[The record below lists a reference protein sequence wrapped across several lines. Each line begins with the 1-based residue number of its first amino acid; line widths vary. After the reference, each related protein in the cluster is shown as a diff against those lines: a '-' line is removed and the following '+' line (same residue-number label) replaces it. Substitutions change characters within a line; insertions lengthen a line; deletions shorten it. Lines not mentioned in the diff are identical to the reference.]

1 MKNSKITDETRDKYV
16 DATVAVFMDQY
27 AAILDAGI
35 DEELADTKHN
45 DFPPELDERCRAL
58 IGKEFEKKK
67 KLAFKQSIMRVCR
80 SAAVVAIALLSI
92 CSVLFVSVE
101 AFRNP
106 IINFFIEKK
115 DGYWEVSGEN
125 PENAVPAEI
134 DFNDPLAEIVPSNF
148 ELVFIENAWDVGR
161 LFANYSDGAGAEIFF
176 SITPKKGA
184 VQADTEDASAMP
196 FQLFNHNAL
205 LSVEGNEIRLTW
217 SNEQEDEIFTLCATN
232 LSEET
237 VLTMGEEVA
246 LKFG

>member
-1 MKNSKITDETRDKYV
+1 
-16 DATVAVFMDQY
+16 
-27 AAILDAGI
+27 
-35 DEELADTKHN
+35 
-45 DFPPELDERCRAL
+45 
-58 IGKEFEKKK
+58 
-67 KLAFKQSIMRVCR
+67 MRVCR

-92 CSVLFVSVE
+92 CSVLFISVE

-125 PENAVPAEI
+125 PENAVPTEI
-134 DFNDPLAEIVPSNF
+134 DLNDPLAEIVPSNF

-161 LFANYSDGAGAEIFF
+161 LFANYSGGAGAEIFF

-184 VQADTEDASAMP
+184 VQADAENASAVS
-196 FQLFNHNAL
+196 FQLITHDAFF
-205 LSVEGNEIRLTW
+205 SVEGNEIRLTW
-217 SNEQEDEIFTLCATN
+217 VDEKESRIFTLCATN

>member
-1 MKNSKITDETRDKYV
+1 MENSKITDETRDKYV

-45 DFPPELDERCRAL
+45 DFPPELDARCRAL
-58 IGKEFEKKK
+58 IGKEFEKKE
-67 KLAFKQSIMRVCR
+67 KLAFKQNITRVCR

-106 IINFFIEKK
+106 IIDFFIEKK
-115 DGYWEVSGEN
+115 NGYWEVSEEN
-125 PENAVPAEI
+125 QENAVPAEI
-134 DFNDPLAEIVPSNF
+134 DLNNPLAGIVPNNYK
-148 ELVFIENAWDVGR
+148 LVFIDNSWDIGR
-161 LFANYSDGAGAEIFF
+161 LIANYSDGAEAEVFF
-176 SITPKKGA
+176 SVTPPEGA
-184 VQADTEDASAMP
+184 VQTDAENASAVS
-196 FQLFNHNAL
+196 FQLITHDAFF
-205 LSVEGNEIRLTW
+205 SVEGNEIRLTW
-217 SNEQEDEIFTLCATN
+217 VDEKESRIFTLCATN

>member
-1 MKNSKITDETRDKYV
+1 MENSKITDETRDKYV

-45 DFPPELDERCRAL
+45 DFPLELDERCRAL

-67 KLAFKQSIMRVCR
+67 KLAFKQNIMRVCR

-134 DFNDPLAEIVPSNF
+134 DFNDPLAEIVPNNF
-148 ELVFIENAWDVGR
+148 ELVFIDNSWDFGR
-161 LFANYSDGAGAEIFF
+161 LSANYSDGADAEIFF
-176 SITPKKGA
+176 SITPKKGT
-184 VQADTEDASAMP
+184 VQTDAEDASTKP
-196 FQLFNHNAL
+196 FQLITHDAL
-205 LSVEGNEIRLTW
+205 LTVEGNIIRLTW
-217 SNEQEDEIFTLCATN
+217 TDEEEARIFTLCATN

-237 VLTMGEEVA
+237 VLAMGEAVA
-246 LKFG
+246 VKFG

>member
-161 LFANYSDGAGAEIFF
+161 LSASYSDGADAEIFF
-176 SITPKKGA
+176 SITPQEGM
-184 VQADTEDASAMP
+184 VQTDAEDASTKS
-196 FQLFNHNAL
+196 FQLITHDAL
-205 LSVEGNEIRLTW
+205 LSVEGNIIRLTW
-217 SNEQEDEIFTLCATN
+217 TDEKNARIFTLCATN

-237 VLTMGEEVA
+237 VLDMGEEVA